1 MKQYQWENKESIM
14 AHNILYACTSE
25 KDYDMRRLV
34 ILENVPQYGY
44 YTVLEGGHCSCYDF
58 DETEWEATEFD
69 SKEELLK
76 FLSLE
81 DYCYGLRETALKFMK
96 FYLLET
102 REV

>member
-1 MKQYQWENKESIM
+1 MKQYRWKNKESIM

-25 KDYDMRRLV
+25 EDFRMGRLI
-34 ILENVPQYGY
+34 ILEDTPQYGY
-44 YTVLEGGHCSCYDF
+44 YTVLEGEHCSCYDF

-81 DYCYGLRETALKFMK
+81 DYYHGLRETALKFMES
-96 FYLLET
+96 YCYEQ
-102 REV
+102 RRD